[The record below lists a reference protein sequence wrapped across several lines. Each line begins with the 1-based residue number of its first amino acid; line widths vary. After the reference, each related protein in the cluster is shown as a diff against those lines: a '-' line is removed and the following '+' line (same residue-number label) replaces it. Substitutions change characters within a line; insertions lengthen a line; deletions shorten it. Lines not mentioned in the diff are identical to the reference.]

1 MRRLKVYSKQL
12 TSPIF
17 TGTVFALAKYIIGY
31 FYPATIM
38 ARTGLR
44 IVNL

>member
-1 MRRLKVYSKQL
+1 MRRLKVYSVQL

-17 TGTVFALAKYIIGY
+17 TGTVFALAKYIVGY
-31 FYPATIM
+31 FYPATTM
-38 ARTGLR
+38 ARAGLQ